1 MSAAAPEVNFQHGQ
15 EWDDELIHGLRS
27 QRNTWMIVG
36 IVSLVIALVSVIAVV
51 GLTPLKRVEPI
62 VVEVDKATGKA
73 EVTTTYDGDVTK
85 LSVQEQLAKYFINK
99 YLIARESHNPNLDLE
114 DNYVLVQELSEGVAF
129 GAYAKRFSDGHPDN
143 PFARYGSNTVKVKIS
158 SISFLRGDTATVRYT
173 LIEQKAQEADT
184 QTHYIDI
191 LNYKF
196 VNVPTE
202 EAARLK
208 NPLGFKVTEY
218 RSDIEIVK

>member
-1 MSAAAPEVNFQHGQ
+1 MNSAAPDHYFEQAED
-15 EWDDELIHGLRS
+15 WDNELIRGLRS
-27 QRNTWMIVG
+27 QRNIWMIVG
-36 IVSLVIALVSVIAVV
+36 LISLLIALMAVAAVV

-62 VVEVDKATGKA
+62 VIEVDKASGKA
-73 EVTTTYDGDVTK
+73 EVATTYDGDVTQ

-99 YLIARESHNPNLDLE
+99 YLVARESHNPNLDLE
-114 DNYVLVQELSEGVAF
+114 DNYVLVQELSEGAAF
-129 GAYAKRFSDGHPDN
+129 SNYAKRFTEDAPDN
-143 PFARYGSNTVKVKIS
+143 PFTRYGNNTARVKIS
-158 SISFLRGDTATVRYT
+158 SISFLRSDTATVRYT
-173 LIEQKAQEADT
+173 LIEEKGQEADK
-184 QTHYIDI
+184 QTHFIDI

-196 VNVPTE
+196 VNVPTD